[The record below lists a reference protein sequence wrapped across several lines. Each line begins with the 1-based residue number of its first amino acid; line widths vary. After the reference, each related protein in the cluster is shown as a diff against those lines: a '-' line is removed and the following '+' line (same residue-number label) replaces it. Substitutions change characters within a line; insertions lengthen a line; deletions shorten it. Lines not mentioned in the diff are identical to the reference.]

1 MILLNNVNL
10 PLNTDFSDLVPIAS
24 RELKAPITN
33 IKSAKLYRKSVD
45 ARKKND
51 VHFCCSL
58 IIEVLSNEE
67 KIIAKCKN
75 AQKYE
80 YKPYIFKKTEK
91 TFIFY

>member
-58 IIEVLSNEE
+58 IIEVLSYEE
-67 KIIAKCKN
+67 KNNSKMQKCSK
-75 AQKYE
+75 
-80 YKPYIFKKTEK
+80 I
-91 TFIFY
+91 